1 MSFGGSHWC
10 RPMSMDAH
18 RSTDQDEDR
27 SMDYSRHRSTSYA
40 ESTTE
45 YFSSSMHHV
54 LWIRSSGYEVVDTEV
69 MVSREEEVVVNIAE
83 VENVRVGDIKV
94 EAMVKV
100 VDIGVEVVVVMDT
113 EMVDTE
119 VMDTKVD
126 TVVVEVVTRE
136 KEVVVDT
143 KKVEEVRVKY
153 IEVEPWWKKKE

>member
-1 MSFGGSHWC
+1 
-10 RPMSMDAH
+10 
-18 RSTDQDEDR
+18 
-27 SMDYSRHRSTSYA
+27 
-40 ESTTE
+40 
-45 YFSSSMHHV
+45 
-54 LWIRSSGYEVVDTEV
+54 
-69 MVSREEEVVVNIAE
+69 MVSREEEVVVNM
-83 VENVRVGDIKV
+83 VEV

-153 IEVEPWWKKKE
+153 IEVEPWWKKKESKQYKNKNIKENLMNKLLSYLKG

>member
-1 MSFGGSHWC
+1 MAWIPNLLISMAC
-10 RPMSMDAH
+10 RFKCDIDWFVHMDWH
-18 RSTDQDEDR
+18 VD
-27 SMDYSRHRSTSYA
+27 
-40 ESTTE
+40 
-45 YFSSSMHHV
+45 FSSSMHHV
-54 LWIRSSGYEVVDTEV
+54 LWIRSSGYEVVDTKV
-69 MVSREEEVVVNIAE
+69 MVSREEEVVVNMVE
-83 VENVRVGDIKV
+83 VENVRVGDIEV

-153 IEVEPWWKKKE
+153 IEVEPWWKKKKRVNNIKIKILKKI

>member
-1 MSFGGSHWC
+1 
-10 RPMSMDAH
+10 
-18 RSTDQDEDR
+18 
-27 SMDYSRHRSTSYA
+27 
-40 ESTTE
+40 
-45 YFSSSMHHV
+45 MHHV

-100 VDIGVEVVVVMDT
+100 VDIGVEVVVVMDK

-143 KKVEEVRVKY
+143 KKVEEMVLGPLHLFLVDVDGCGKTTMDGY
-153 IEVEPWWKKKE
+153 II